1 MDVENDV
8 FVVLRCSNA
17 WQGGVGGGSAVELES
32 PEAILEIAG
41 VGKGEGLRYLDD
53 EAAFDEF
60 EGLRILF
67 RVLVLILCAWYFAQ
81 DLNARF
87 CRMPDNGEKREAD
100 AQGNAKGQ
108 GVEDGGGED
117 KEHESKFRP
126 ATDVDEEFDVV
137 GGFFDKRIGNDGYHC

>member
-32 PEAILEIAG
+32 PEAVLEIAG

-53 EAAFDEF
+53 KTAFDEF

-67 RVLVLILCAWYFAQ
+67 RVLVLILCAWYFSQ

-87 CRMPDNGEKREAD
+87 CRMPDD
-100 AQGNAKGQ
+100 
-108 GVEDGGGED
+108 
-117 KEHESKFRP
+117 
-126 ATDVDEEFDVV
+126 
-137 GGFFDKRIGNDGYHC
+137 